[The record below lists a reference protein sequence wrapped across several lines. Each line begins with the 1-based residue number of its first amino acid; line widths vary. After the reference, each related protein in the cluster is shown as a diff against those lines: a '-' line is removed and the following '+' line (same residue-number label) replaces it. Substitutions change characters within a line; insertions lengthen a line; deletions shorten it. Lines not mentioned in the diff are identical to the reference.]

1 MKHILAENMRRF
13 GTKNLS
19 EAPDPKL
26 PQSPERQA
34 ANAMAQWVD
43 TYIKDHG
50 FKYTGDSQGTRI
62 YVSPQSLKGRVEIR
76 VWNNLQD
83 RTNDRID
90 INVLRQGVQVPGV
103 GNTAN
108 KEAYLFSKEI
118 TPQTWDPMQIKS
130 TEAILAQYVK

>member
-1 MKHILAENMRRF
+1 MKNTLAENMRRF

-34 ANAMAQWVD
+34 ANAMAQWVN

-90 INVLRQGVQVPGV
+90 INVLRQGVQAV
-103 GNTAN
+103 GNAAN
-108 KEAYLFSKEI
+108 NAAYLFSKEI
-118 TPQTWDPMQIKS
+118 TPQTWDPSQIRS
-130 TEAILAQYVK
+130 LEGILAQYLK